1 MSVGDGWCSLAS
13 MGMGME
19 VKVSK
24 RERRIG
30 IGKEKEQSG
39 RREKGRKETR
49 CWKRSGNWEWNGKEK
64 ESVAWEW
71 NRERKAWEGGS
82 GEWLG
87 SGNSMV
93 VAIRSQGPR
102 GKNRS
107 KRKLPVSG
115 TKDRYLVNGGW
126 MEGRGKKKGVRTG
139 FEAVG
144 FGGHGNSRNGCVGA
158 VDLRFVRSVLGV

>member
-1 MSVGDGWCSLAS
+1 MEL
-13 MGMGME
+13 GME
-19 VKVSK
+19 KE
-24 RERRIG
+24 RQERRR
-30 IGKEKEQSG
+30 G
-39 RREKGRKETR
+39 RREKGIKETR
-49 CWKRSGNWEWNGKEK
+49 CWKRSGNWEWECKGKGKKLKLEVEWNGKEK

>member
-1 MSVGDGWCSLAS
+1 MLSVGDGWCSLAS

-24 RERRIG
+24 WERRIG

-49 CWKRSGNWEWNGKEK
+49 CWKRSGNWEWNGKET

-71 NRERKAWEGGS
+71 NRERKAWEWGS

-93 VAIRSQGPR
+93 VAIRSQCPSGR
-102 GKNRS
+102 EYGRS
-107 KRKLPVSG
+107 VTLPVS
-115 TKDRYLVNGGW
+115 
-126 MEGRGKKKGVRTG
+126 
-139 FEAVG
+139 
-144 FGGHGNSRNGCVGA
+144 
-158 VDLRFVRSVLGV
+158 